1 MNFFKSL
8 VNHLLK
14 NKNFERKIKRE
25 AIHAMLNLLK
35 TDKNV
40 DENDYLTCYRI
51 FVDNVNNLG
60 PHPKSEELFF
70 YLVLRI
76 DQQHI
81 KLIFKDLLNLN
92 LDAQNLMLKSLLL
105 EEVQGLPANFE
116 MFVTL
121 KIIIG
126 Q

>member
-105 EEVQGLPANFE
+105 EEV
-116 MFVTL
+116 
-121 KIIIG
+121 
-126 Q
+126 